1 MARSLEG
8 NKCHLLKSGFHV
20 SKSREPSPQRDPD
33 HSTHLYPSPLRC
45 PHHAHLSSLSL
56 TWTRSGSRK
65 EGNFRAGRKAICA
78 SANHAR
84 QVASLPARPNH
95 VRNRRHFGRG
105 LQEPGSLEFKACQ
118 RAELCLPH
126 PPLLCGEPDCPL
138 GPSYQSS
145 PRWVS
150 LGRGC
155 CVIFA

>member
-1 MARSLEG
+1 MNGEVFGREQMSSVKKRLPR
-8 NKCHLLKSGFHV
+8 LKIQGTQPPT
-20 SKSREPSPQRDPD
+20 RPD

-84 QVASLPARPNH
+84 RVASFPARLNRM
-95 VRNRRHFGRG
+95 RNRRRFGRG
-105 LQEPGSLEFKACQ
+105 LREPGSLEFKSCQ
-118 RAELCLPH
+118 RAELCLPD
-126 PPLLCGEPDCPL
+126 PPLICGEPVCPPV
-138 GPSYQSS
+138 PSYQSS

-150 LGRGC
+150 
-155 CVIFA
+155 FA